1 MGEIDVWSDA
11 FFTSDWRFRHAALM
25 AISATGE
32 GLTKSMEKH
41 LDEIVKVL
49 QQSMNDPVCFLD

>member
-1 MGEIDVWSDA
+1 
-11 FFTSDWRFRHAALM
+11 M

-32 GLTKSMEKH
+32 GLTKTMEKH

-49 QQSMNDPVCFLD
+49 QQSMNDPVSFDGDPIPPPPSMFP